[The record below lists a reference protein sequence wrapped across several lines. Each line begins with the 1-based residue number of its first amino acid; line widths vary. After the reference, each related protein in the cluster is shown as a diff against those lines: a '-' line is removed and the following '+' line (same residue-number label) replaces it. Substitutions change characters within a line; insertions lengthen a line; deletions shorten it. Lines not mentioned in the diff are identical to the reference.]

1 MNVGDSGRLEAG
13 MKLVSKHTTPPYRPL
28 VVHTI
33 QRNEK
38 RTRCIVT
45 VRLGDQFRTFPI
57 EMVDYPP
64 LGTRW
69 NPDLLAWCD
78 SLGVPLLPLPNA
90 AQAAP

>member
-1 MNVGDSGRLEAG
+1 VKIEDSGPLAAG
-13 MKLVSKHTTPPYRPL
+13 MKVVSPHTTPPYRPL
-28 VVHTI
+28 VVHVV

-45 VRLGDQFRTFPI
+45 VRLGEGFRTFPI
-57 EMVDYPP
+57 EMIDYPP

-78 SLGVPLLPLPNA
+78 SLGVPLLPLGMPK
-90 AQAAP
+90 